1 MSSEIKEVMR
11 RAEELGVD
19 VKDLIS
25 AMLRQDGTDIMDLI
39 GREVENGRNLG
50 LSADHVFHKLS
61 DLFGEEQ
68 IATYLGVQSL
78 VDGIMSPDGLKI
90 DMGFH
95 FEGLDFL
102 KTNRELIHCELKRR
116 GVKEVGYVSNSKL
129 GIFTIQTGECV
140 YEMPAWYD
148 LYDDKQSE
156 IMGVIHD
163 SLEEFLRDNLGEGY
177 ECVDI
182 RKEVDQALAYKDI
195 WDVLHNEDTS
205 GFSKHEWDIYFAFR
219 IAVNAPIYYFNAGI
233 ERELVRL
240 YEYWYQ
246 NYEDILNVLNA
257 ASNLSV
263 YRDGCVG
270 YLSQLGE
277 YDSFGELICQMA
289 DAAMEDWH
297 DYGRDEIWGTEYI

>member
-61 DLFGEEQ
+61 GLFGEEQ
-68 IATYLGVQSL
+68 IATYLEVQSL
-78 VDGIMSPDGLKI
+78 VDSMMSYNGLEI

-95 FEGLDFL
+95 FDGLDFL
-102 KTNRELIHCELKRR
+102 KTNRELIHYELKRR

-129 GIFTIQTGECV
+129 GIFAIQTGGCV
-140 YEMPAWYD
+140 YEMSAWEDMHCAYR
-148 LYDDKQSE
+148 SE
-156 IMGVIHD
+156 ITDAICD
-163 SLEEFLRDNLGEGY
+163 SLERFLCDILGEDY
-177 ECVDI
+177 ECMDI
-182 RKEVDQALAYKDI
+182 GKEIDQALSYKDI

-219 IAVNAPIYYFNAGI
+219 IAVNAPIYYFNDGI

-246 NYEDILNVLNA
+246 NYEDILNVLND

-263 YRDGCVG
+263 YRDGYVG

-297 DYGRDEIWGTEYI
+297 DYGGAEIWGTEYI